1 MFYIKFNGNYDF
13 TKPICEIAND
23 KKISKETMINII
35 DSCIPIEI
43 KTEGV
48 LKREISNELSKLNK
62 GNKKLLTEDFVP
74 KTATNIDLETIFKKF
89 FDDTQI
95 GNDEVTIA
103 DQYIFS
109 NGVNVQLLSKIIVN
123 NEKTKKVRFVY
134 NKAKNDN
141 QTYNSIVGNLNN
153 NGFQINFVST
163 QNLHDRYWYSKIGG
177 FLVCASFNTLQK
189 SPTIIKKLDCQELYQ
204 IYKYYGV

>member
-1 MFYIKFNGNYDF
+1 MFYIKFNGEYDF
-13 TKPICEIAND
+13 TKPICEIVND
-23 KKISKETMINII
+23 KKISKETMLDII

-48 LKREISNELSKLNK
+48 LIKELSKLDSSK
-62 GNKKLLTEDFVP
+62 KKLLAEDFVP
-74 KTATNIDLETIFKKF
+74 KTITNINLEKVFKKF

-109 NGVNVQLLSKIIVN
+109 NGVNIQLLSKIIVDN
-123 NEKTKKVRFVY
+123 VKSKKVRFVY
-134 NKAKNDN
+134 NKGKNDN
-141 QTYNSIVGNLNN
+141 QIYNSIIDNLKN
-153 NGFQINFVST
+153 NGFQINLVSK
-163 QNLHDRYWYSKIGG
+163 QNLHDRYWYSKTGG

-189 SPTIIKKLDCQELYQ
+189 SPTIIKKLDFQELCQ
-204 IYKYYGV
+204 IYKYYGVQIL

>member
-1 MFYIKFNGNYDF
+1 MFYIKFNGEYDF
-13 TKPICEIAND
+13 TKTICEIVND
-23 KKISKETMINII
+23 KKISKETMLDII

-48 LKREISNELSKLNK
+48 LIKELSKLDSCK
-62 GNKKLLTEDFVP
+62 KKLLTEDFVP
-74 KTATNIDLETIFKKF
+74 KTITNINLEKVFKKF

-109 NGVNVQLLSKIIVN
+109 NGVNIQLLSKIIVDN
-123 NEKTKKVRFVY
+123 VKSKKVRFVY
-134 NKAKNDN
+134 NKYKNDN
-141 QTYNSIVGNLNN
+141 QNYNSIIGNLKN
-153 NGFQINFVST
+153 NGFQINLVST
-163 QNLHDRYWYSKIGG
+163 QDLHDRYWYSKTDG

-189 SPTIIKKLDCQELYQ
+189 SPTIIKKLDCQEVCQ

>member
-1 MFYIKFNGNYDF
+1 MFYIKFNGEYDF
-13 TKPICEIAND
+13 TKPICEIVND
-23 KKISKETMINII
+23 KKISKETMLDII

-48 LKREISNELSKLNK
+48 LIKELSKLDSSK
-62 GNKKLLTEDFVP
+62 KKLLTEDFVP
-74 KTATNIDLETIFKKF
+74 KTITNINLEKVFKKF

-95 GNDEVTIA
+95 GNDEVIIA

-109 NGVNVQLLSKIIVN
+109 NGVNIQLLSKIIVDN
-123 NEKTKKVRFVY
+123 VKSKKVRFVY
-134 NKAKNDN
+134 NKYKNDN
-141 QTYNSIVGNLNN
+141 QIYNSIIGNLKN
-153 NGFQINFVST
+153 NGFQINLVST
-163 QNLHDRYWYSKIGG
+163 QNLHDRYWYSKTGG

-189 SPTIIKKLDCQELYQ
+189 SPTIIKKLDCQELCQ

>member
-1 MFYIKFNGNYDF
+1 MFYIKFNGEYDF
-13 TKPICEIAND
+13 TKPIREIVND
-23 KKISKETMINII
+23 KKISKETMLNII

-48 LKREISNELSKLNK
+48 LIKELSKLDSSK
-62 GNKKLLTEDFVP
+62 KKLLTEDFVP
-74 KTATNIDLETIFKKF
+74 KTATNIDLETVLKKF

-109 NGVNVQLLSKIIVN
+109 NGVNIQLLSKIIVDN
-123 NEKTKKVRFVY
+123 VKSKKVRFVY
-134 NKAKNDN
+134 NKYKNDN
-141 QTYNSIVGNLNN
+141 QIYNSIIGNLKN
-153 NGFQINFVST
+153 NGFQINLVSA
-163 QNLHDRYWYSKIGG
+163 QNLHDRYWYSKTGG

-189 SPTIIKKLDCQELYQ
+189 SPTIIKKIDCQELCQ